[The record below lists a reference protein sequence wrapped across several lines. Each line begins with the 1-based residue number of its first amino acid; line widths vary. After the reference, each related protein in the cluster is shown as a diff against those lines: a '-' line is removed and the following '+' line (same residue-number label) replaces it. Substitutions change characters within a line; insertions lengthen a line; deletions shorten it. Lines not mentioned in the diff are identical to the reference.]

1 MGAISRQT
9 ALAAMRRV
17 PLFSAVAERDLRGL
31 LAGCRIESHPA
42 GRELLSPAERA
53 DRFYIILAGRVKIF
67 QLSARGD
74 EQILHLYGAGETFG
88 EAAMWAG
95 GRYPAYAETAEACTL
110 LVVGRAALREA
121 IGDNPELAVAM
132 MAGMA
137 RKLHEFNQLI
147 ERLSL
152 KEVPARLAAVLL
164 QLAAAAST
172 ESFELRQ
179 SKRELAAQIG
189 TIAET
194 LSRAFA
200 KLRSAGLIEVDGRR
214 IRILDRAGLE
224 ELAES

>member
-1 MGAISRQT
+1 MGTFSRQ
-9 ALAAMRRV
+9 AAIAVMRRL
-17 PLFSAVAERDLRGL
+17 PLFSAVAEKDLRGL
-31 LAGCRIESHPA
+31 LGGCRIASVTA
-42 GRELLSPAERA
+42 GNELLSPADRA
-53 DRFYIILAGRVKIF
+53 DRFYLILAGRVKIF
-67 QLSARGD
+67 QLSAKGD

-95 GRYPAYAETAEACTL
+95 GRYPAYAETAEDCAL
-110 LVVGRAALREA
+110 LVIGRDALREA
-121 IGDNPELAVAM
+121 IRANPELAVAM

-152 KEVPARLAAVLL
+152 KEVPARLAEVLL
-164 QLAAAAST
+164 QLADRARA

-179 SKRELAAQIG
+179 TKRELAAQIG

-200 KLRSAGLIEVDGRR
+200 KLRAAGLIEVDRR
-214 IRILDRAGLE
+214 QIRILDRKRLRD
-224 ELAES
+224 LAES